1 MKSIHLL
8 FLFLT
13 SVFFAQSQTLLNEG
27 FEGEFPP
34 ANWTL
39 INGNAPS
46 GYDWAHN
53 TDTALGYVNFKKTPY
68 PSFRGLGSMVY
79 EFDET
84 VAAKAWAITPSLS
97 LTNGRS
103 YTITFYY
110 AVFKSQFPEKLKVTV
125 GNAAVIEAQNTVLW
139 DNNGGTALTNDFAW
153 TKATIN
159 YTAPSSGNFY
169 FGFNCYSDPNMFA
182 LMVDDIKVE
191 TTPTAAPPCA
201 ALTAPGNGAIN
212 ISAPQALFTWDS
224 ASAAA
229 EYIFKLGTTSSPD
242 SVGVFT
248 GKSAYQSN
256 LAYNTTYYWT
266 VVPKNAVGSA
276 AGCPVYSF
284 TTQAA
289 PPVPV
294 NDDCAGAIPV
304 TAGSA
309 LQGSTK
315 SATQSMAAEA
325 CNGGLTGNANDDVWF
340 KYTPA
345 QSGNTAIT
353 LTPDLI
359 FDGVINAYSGACG
372 SLVSLACVDS
382 GFDGENETL
391 TLQNLTA
398 GETYYFR
405 VYGFDNTGKDG
416 SFTLTVST
424 ASESTLPVHIT
435 EFKGEQYGQQN
446 MLSWTTQTEQNNK
459 GFELQRSANGR
470 DFSTL
475 AFISSKASYGNSSLL
490 LLYKYTDVK
499 PLATNNYYRLK
510 QIDIDGRSKTSNTVL
525 LKGAKTNALALSHI
539 YPNPAKSSV
548 NVILTAPAAT
558 KVNIIVTDLAG
569 KPVMQ
574 QAAQLAS
581 GDNNLSLNVNI
592 LPSGNYIIKAVSA
605 NSSLKA
611 VSKFVKQ

>member
-13 SVFFAQSQTLLNEG
+13 SIFFAQSQTLLNED
-27 FEGEFPP
+27 FEGDFPP

-39 INGNAPS
+39 INGNAPA
-46 GYDWAHN
+46 GYNWAHN
-53 TDTALGYVNFKKTPY
+53 TDTTLGYVNFKKAPY
-68 PSFRGLGSMVY
+68 PAFQGLGSMVY
-79 EFDET
+79 EFDTT
-84 VAAKAWAITPSLS
+84 VAKAWAITPSLN
-97 LTNGRS
+97 LTNGTS

-110 AVFKSQFPEKLKVTV
+110 AVFKSQYPEKLKVTV
-125 GNAAVIEAQNTVLW
+125 GNAATIEAQNTILW
-139 DNNGGTALTNDFAW
+139 DNNGGTELTNDNAW
-153 TKATIN
+153 TKATIK
-159 YTAPSSGNFY
+159 YTPASSGNFY
-169 FGFNCYSDPNMFA
+169 FGFNCYSDPDMFA
-182 LMVDDIKVE
+182 LMIDNIKVE

-201 ALTAPGNGAIN
+201 ALTAPGNGATN

-224 ASAAA
+224 ASTASD
-229 EYIFKLGTTSSPD
+229 YIFKLGTTSSPD
-242 SVGVFT
+242 SIDILP
-248 GKSAYQSN
+248 GKSVYQSD
-256 LAYNTTYYWT
+256 LGYNTTYYWT

-309 LQGSTK
+309 VQGSTK
-315 SATQSMAAEA
+315 SATQSMSAEV
-325 CNGGLTGNANDDVWF
+325 CNGGFTGNANDDVWF

-345 QSGNTAIT
+345 QSGHTTIT

-359 FDGVINAYSGACG
+359 FDGVINAYSGSCG
-372 SLVSLACVDS
+372 SLVSLACADS
-382 GFDGENETL
+382 GLDSESETL

-405 VYGFDNTGKDG
+405 VYGFDNAGKDG

-424 ASESTLPVHIT
+424 ASESTLPVNIT

-446 MLSWTTQTEQNNK
+446 ILSWTTQTEQNNK
-459 GFELQRSANGR
+459 GFEVQQSADGR
-470 DFSTL
+470 NFSAL
-475 AFISSKASYGNSSLL
+475 AFIGSKASAGNSSSLL
-490 LLYKYTDVK
+490 SYNYIDVK
-499 PLATNNYYRLK
+499 PLANNNYYRLK
-510 QIDIDGRSKTSNTVL
+510 QIDIDGRSKTTNTVL
-525 LKGAKTNALALSHI
+525 LKGVKTNALALSHI

-548 NVILTAPAAT
+548 NVVLTAPAAT

-581 GDNNLSLNVNI
+581 GDNTLSLNVNT
-592 LPSGNYIIKAVSA
+592 LPSGTYIIKAVSA

-611 VSKFVKQ
+611 VSKFIKQ